1 MLNMRRGERGVRFAL
16 ARMRSSAPAVWR
28 PKFLRPR
35 NEVEGSPRWKTLKAQ
50 KSPPRLVRTF
60 YTLEETRRLIRVES
74 PGGGPGVPTYGGVTQ
89 DGPNAQRSGGR
100 WADGPPEAP
109 RTLSQHYSPGAS
121 STEVVPRSWTLRE
134 YVGQRTAGSPPKPAP
149 LSPSGLEVS
158 SRGDEEGP

>member
-1 MLNMRRGERGVRFAL
+1 MTGSEGSDCMLNMRRGERGVRFAL

-109 RTLSQHYSPGAS
+109 RTLSQHYSPG
-121 STEVVPRSWTLRE
+121 
-134 YVGQRTAGSPPKPAP
+134 
-149 LSPSGLEVS
+149 VS
-158 SRGDEEGP
+158 SQRWRPGAGHSESMWGSEPPGAPRNPTP